1 MEPQKFCVYNRNRES
16 FLSLSVTV
24 ADTTLEK
31 LKSLIEQLA
40 VTADSGLWMTPYRG
54 VPAVRGLSPIDLV
67 YLDEDYRILQIVESY
82 PTAHVEPLTTPASS
96 VVALPAHSVHTSR
109 SQQGDMLVICVAE
122 EMENRLAQ
130 LANPAQK
137 APAPPPPPPP
147 SKPNSSTRRPISRSE
162 GPRITISRS
171 SISRDHSRQLQI
183 AIQKL
188 DQKDQE
194 EKEADKKLS
203 PIQRFLRWLS
213 TDRRRALRHAVPG
226 LVAYYWTGGAPQAY
240 HIGDISDTGIF
251 LLTEERWFPG
261 TMILMT
267 LQLTDTVGG
276 DAGNAIA
283 VQTRVARWDKNGV
296 GLAFVPS
303 KVSSSGDDSFSDN
316 GASKKTIERFIKK
329 IKSD

>member
-1 MEPQKFCVYNRNRES
+1 MDPQKFCVYNRNRES
-16 FLSLSVTV
+16 FLSLGVAV

-31 LKSLIEQLA
+31 LKTLIEQLA

-67 YLDEDYRILQIVESY
+67 YLDEDYRIIQIVESY
-82 PTAHVEPLTTPASS
+82 PTAHIEPLTTPASS
-96 VVALPAHSVHTSR
+96 VIALPAHSVRTSR
-109 SQQGDMLVICVAE
+109 SEPGDLLVICVAE

-130 LANPAQK
+130 LANPSQP
-137 APAPPPPPPP
+137 APAPPPPP
-147 SKPNSSTRRPISRSE
+147 SRQSNSGVRRPISRNE
-162 GPRITISRS
+162 GPRLSISRS

-188 DQKDQE
+188 DQKDEQEKEE
-194 EKEADKKLS
+194 EKKLG
-203 PIQRFLRWLS
+203 PIQRFIRWLS

-240 HIGDISDTGIF
+240 HIGDISDSGIF

-267 LQLTDTVGG
+267 LQRTDTSGNE
-276 DAGNAIA
+276 AGNAIA

-303 KVSSSGDDSFSDN
+303 KASSTGDDSFSDN

-329 IKSD
+329 IKND